1 MKIYSP
7 SGIRIFLRD
16 ERGQALPFIALMLV
30 ALLGMGGFV
39 VDTGR
44 AMYSQHI
51 LQASANAAALAGAT
65 ALPGSNAVAVATQY
79 SGLSGDLNYSASIPA
94 VSFVSGY
101 PAVQCLT
108 TLSNEG
114 EACVSPGNGNAVVVK
129 EETTLKLPFLS
140 VVGKSSLT
148 LGASATAAMRGG
160 DAGPYN
166 VVIIV
171 DSTASMSDKDS
182 DSSCSTTRL
191 ACALGG
197 VQILLQDLY
206 PCGSSQTT
214 CGAVTSGNVAHPLDE
229 VALYTF
235 PGVTTGTVAYDYTC
249 NEKSKPTTQAYTE
262 PTTTPNY
269 QVVNFSTDYRTS
281 DSASSLSSSSNIV
294 KAAGSGS
301 GCAGIQAVGG
311 YSTYYAG
318 VIYAAQAALVSE
330 AKVNTGAQNVL
341 ILLSDGDAEAT
352 NPASGKSGTK
362 DLPNANQTNG
372 TYVSTTQD
380 CHQAI
385 TAAAA
390 AAKAGTHV
398 YSVAYGAESSGCSL
412 DTSPSIT
419 PCQTMQQIASA
430 PQYFYSD
437 YTASGGTSSCVSSAH
452 PTSGLSQIFTQIA
465 GDLSVG
471 RLIPNGTT

>member
-1 MKIYSP
+1 MKIHFRP
-7 SGIRIFLRD
+7 GVRTFLRD

-39 VDTGR
+39 IDTGR

-51 LQASANAAALAGAT
+51 LQASANAAALAGAS
-65 ALPGSNAVAVATQY
+65 ALPGSNAVTVATQY
-79 SGLSGDLNYSASIPA
+79 SGLSGDLNYSASLPA

-114 EACVSPGNGNAVVVK
+114 EACVAPANGNAIVVK

-140 VVGKSSLT
+140 VVGHSSLT

-166 VVIIV
+166 VVIVV
-171 DSTASMSDKDS
+171 DSTQSMTDTDN
-182 DSSCSTTRL
+182 DSSCSTTRI

-197 VQILLQDLY
+197 VQILLQDLN

-214 CGAVTSGNVAHPLDE
+214 CGTVTSGNVAHPLDE

-235 PGVTTGTVAYDYTC
+235 PGVTTGTVSYDYTC
-249 NEKSKPTTQAYTE
+249 NTSSKPTTQAYTE
-262 PTTTPNY
+262 PSTAPNY

-281 DSASSLSSSSNIV
+281 DSATALSTSSNIV
-294 KAAGSGS
+294 KAAAYGSK
-301 GCAGIQAVGG
+301 CNGIQAIGG

-330 AKVNTGAQNVL
+330 SSTNPGAQNVL

-352 NPASGKSGTK
+352 GTK
-362 DLPNANQTNG
+362 DMPNANTKSG
-372 TYVSTTQD
+372 TYVSSVQD

-385 TAAAA
+385 TAAAKA
-390 AAKAGTHV
+390 ASAGTHV
-398 YSVAYGAESSGCSL
+398 YSVAYGAESSGCST

-419 PCQTMQQIASA
+419 PCSTMQQIASA

-437 YTASGGTSSCVSSAH
+437 YTASGGTNSCVSSAH